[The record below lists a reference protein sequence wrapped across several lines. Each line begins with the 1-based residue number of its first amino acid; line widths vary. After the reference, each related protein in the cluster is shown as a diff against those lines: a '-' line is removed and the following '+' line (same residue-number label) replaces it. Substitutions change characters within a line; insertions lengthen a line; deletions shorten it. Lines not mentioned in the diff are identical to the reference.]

1 MKNLSEIP
9 PDIATEAAAFFHTE
23 ESFRLSL
30 ETARKSFTPQE
41 QEGLF
46 QELAQRGTTEAA
58 ALAFIIR
65 AGCYVD
71 YPAGCKY
78 MLEHCREATT
88 APDMVEA
95 LEDITAALDAAL
107 KLPKL
112 REVLEAV
119 PLAGGGWVDAE
130 GNPMPFKL
138 AATYPAPDIPPQP
151 MNIPGLMNLLREQ
164 LHRVEIERR
173 RGPKVMEHRRRM
185 VRDMARH
192 WEKTTGEAPTTSA
205 GCGFLYVMGIIWE
218 ATARAGLAH
227 VEGRKKNHGW
237 KLPAGVDLSPLNPEP
252 PKNKRVQIAREK
264 IRDEALRN
272 DLRAILKEQKD

>member
-9 PDIATEAAAFFHTE
+9 PDIATEATAFFHTE
-23 ESFRLSL
+23 ESFRLSF
-30 ETARKSFTPQE
+30 ETARKVFTPQE

-78 MLEHCREATT
+78 MLEHCREATA

-95 LEDITAALDAAL
+95 LKDITAAIDAAL

-112 REVLEAV
+112 RDVLEAV

-151 MNIPGLMNLLREQ
+151 MNLPELIELLREQ

-173 RGPKVMEHRRRM
+173 RGPKVKKHRRRM
-185 VRDMARH
+185 VRDMARQ
-192 WEKTTGEAPTTSA
+192 WEQITKEAPTISD
-205 GCGFLYVMGIIWE
+205 GCGFLYAMGIIWE
-218 ATARAGLAH
+218 ATARAARAH
-227 VEGRKKNHGW
+227 IEGRKKNHGW
-237 KLPAGVDLSPLNPEP
+237 KLPAGVDLSAMKPGAE
-252 PKNKRVQIAREK
+252 
-264 IRDEALRN
+264 DLRN
-272 DLRAILKEQKD
+272 ELRAILREGK